1 MLAEALYAWESETA
15 TMTQW
20 GQGLAD
26 FTWIICEAGKEPKL
40 QPLARQSHVLLPW
53 RSETLTCTPGKLLL

>member
-1 MLAEALYAWESETA
+1 MLGKV

-26 FTWIICEAGKEPKL
+26 FTRIICEAGKEPKL
-40 QPLARQSHVLLPW
+40 QPLARQSPVLLPW
-53 RSETLTCTPGKLLL
+53 RSETLTCTPGKLLR